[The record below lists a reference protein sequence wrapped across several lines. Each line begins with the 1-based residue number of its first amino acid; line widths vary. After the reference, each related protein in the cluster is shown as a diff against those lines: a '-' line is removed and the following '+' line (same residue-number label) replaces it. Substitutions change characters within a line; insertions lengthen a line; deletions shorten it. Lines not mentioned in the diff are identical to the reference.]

1 MTPTITLAELNKL
14 LEDVLE
20 LKGVE
25 IEGDFEIE
33 LIDTGAG
40 IDRGV
45 AQAAGYE
52 AIQIA
57 ARLVDLARMLGCEVE
72 SALPFPTEP
81 TPATVPSAIPQELI
95 PASFDV
101 DTVSEWKYGIEEV
114 VLGATSSDGGT
125 RKNTVT
131 LGGEHALP
139 FYFDAPMPHPNH
151 VSIDVFDMPIGM
163 ARAVRMNYEDVLES
177 PSEWAKKVVSKFGA
191 DMVTIHLISTDP
203 SIKDTPPGEAAKVV
217 EDVLQ
222 AVDVPLIIGGS
233 GSPDKDPEV
242 LEKAAEAAEGE
253 RCLIASANLNMDY
266 QRIAG
271 AAKKYGHAILS
282 WTQLEI
288 NAQKELNRKLMKQC
302 GIERSDIVM
311 DPTTAALGYGL
322 DYAYSNIERIRIA
335 GLIGDQEL
343 NFPMSSGT
351 TNAWGAREAWMS
363 TSPIKEDS
371 DWGPREYRG
380 PIWEITTGLALA
392 LAGVDLFMMMHPTS
406 VQALKTVTGM
416 LRGNGNSEPADIVDW
431 VRMTVE

>member
-1 MTPTITLAELNKL
+1 MTTTLTIAELNRL

-20 LKGVE
+20 LQGVT
-25 IEGDFEIE
+25 IEGDFTIE
-33 LIDTGAG
+33 LADSG
-40 IDRGV
+40 IDSG
-45 AQAAGYE
+45 AMQAVGYE
-52 AIQIA
+52 VARIA
-57 ARLVDLARMLGCEVE
+57 ANLNRIAGMLGYQQVLPGQAVPAEATQ
-72 SALPFPTEP
+72 SA
-81 TPATVPSAIPQELI
+81 VPQELI
-95 PASFDV
+95 PASFNV
-101 DTVSEWKYGIEEV
+101 DTVPEWKHTIEEV
-114 VLGATSSDGGT
+114 TLGATSSDGGSRGRT
-125 RKNTVT
+125 ITI
-131 LGGEHALP
+131 GGENALP
-139 FYFDAPMPHPNH
+139 YYFDSPMPNRNY
-151 VSIDVFDMPIGM
+151 VSMDVFDMSIGM
-163 ARAVRMNYEDVLES
+163 ARAVRTNYEDVLES
-177 PSEWAKKVVSKFGA
+177 PADWAKKVVSKFGA

-203 SIKDTPPGEAAKVV
+203 AIKDTPAREAANVV

-222 AVDVPLIIGGS
+222 AVDVPIIIGGS
-233 GSPDKDPEV
+233 GNPDKDPEV

-271 AAKKYGHAILS
+271 AAKEYGHAILS

-302 GIERSDIVM
+302 EIERSDIVM

-335 GLIGDQEL
+335 GLIGDSEL

-351 TNAWGAREAWMS
+351 TNAWGARESWMAV
-363 TSPIKEDS
+363 SPTKGDS

-406 VQALKTVTGM
+406 VQVLKTVAGY
-416 LRGNGNSEPADIVDW
+416 LRGNGNGNGDHDSYKVPDW
-431 VRMTVE
+431 VGMRLE

>member
-1 MTPTITLAELNKL
+1 MTTTLTIAELNRL

-20 LKGVE
+20 LQGVA
-25 IEGDFEIE
+25 IEGDFTIE
-33 LIDTGAG
+33 LADSG
-40 IDRGV
+40 IDSGAMQTV
-45 AQAAGYE
+45 GYE
-52 AIQIA
+52 VARIA
-57 ARLVDLARMLGCEVE
+57 ANLNRIAGMLGYQQV
-72 SALPFPTEP
+72 LPGQAV
-81 TPATVPSAIPQELI
+81 PAEATQSAIPQELI
-95 PASFDV
+95 PASFNV
-101 DTVSEWKYGIEEV
+101 DTVPEWKHTIEEV
-114 VLGATSSDGGT
+114 TLGATSSDGGSRGRT
-125 RKNTVT
+125 ITI
-131 LGGEHALP
+131 GGENALP
-139 FYFDAPMPHPNH
+139 YYFDSPMPNRNY
-151 VSIDVFDMPIGM
+151 VSMDVFDMPIGM
-163 ARAVRMNYEDVLES
+163 ARAVRTNYEDVLES
-177 PSEWAKKVVSKFGA
+177 PADWAKKVVSKFGA

-203 SIKDTPPGEAAKVV
+203 AIKDTPAREAANVV

-222 AVDVPLIIGGS
+222 AVDVPIIIGGS
-233 GSPDKDPEV
+233 GNPDKDPEV

-271 AAKKYGHAILS
+271 AAKEYGHAILS

-302 GIERSDIVM
+302 EIKRSDIVM

-335 GLIGDQEL
+335 GLIGDSEL

-351 TNAWGAREAWMS
+351 TNAWGARESWMAV
-363 TSPIKEDS
+363 SPTKGDS

-406 VQALKTVTGM
+406 VQVLKTVAGY
-416 LRGNGNSEPADIVDW
+416 LRGNGNGNGDHDSYKVPDW
-431 VRMTVE
+431 VGMRLE